1 MMLSFVR
8 RGVFGL
14 LFAAAPHMMF
24 AQATTGTVRGRVTDA
39 GTGQGI
45 ANASV
50 IVDGTRIGASTAD
63 NGTFSLSAVPTGTR
77 VITVRRIGYQLARK
91 PVTVNAGDN
100 AVGDIALNVSA
111 VNLSEVVVTGTA
123 APTEKRKLGTSIAS
137 VDSVVIGRALA
148 LTVDQA
154 LQGKV
159 PGAQI
164 TQNSGARA
172 AEVSPCG
179 CEARTRLSPDLIRST
194 SSTA

>member
-77 VITVRRIGYQLARK
+77 AITVRRSGA
-91 PVTVNAGDN
+91 
-100 AVGDIALNVSA
+100 
-111 VNLSEVVVTGTA
+111 
-123 APTEKRKLGTSIAS
+123 
-137 VDSVVIGRALA
+137 ALA
-148 LTVDQA
+148 LE
-154 LQGKV
+154 
-159 PGAQI
+159 
-164 TQNSGARA
+164 S
-172 AEVSPCG
+172 
-179 CEARTRLSPDLIRST
+179 CEPVERRTRSREQPVLEILR
-194 SSTA
+194 A